1 MLNNNHIQ
9 ILYNVVLKHCKVTDE
24 EFKGNRRNHNIVTAK
39 AMFCYLLRQKKFKL
53 TKIAEI
59 LHYNT
64 HSNIIAHCNNI
75 ESYLKFSSDYRIL
88 YDSIIKDFN
97 KLIENEIN
105 AK

>member
-24 EFKGNRRNHNIVTAK
+24 EFKGTRRNHNIVTAR
-39 AMFCYLLRQKKFKL
+39 AMFCYILRKKKHTLKFIADLLNQ
-53 TKIAEI
+53 
-59 LHYNT
+59 T
-64 HSNIIAHCNNI
+64 HPNIMAHCDNI

-88 YDSIIKDFN
+88 YNSIIKEFN
-97 KLIENEIN
+97 KLIENEN

>member
-24 EFKGNRRNHNIVTAK
+24 EFKGTRRNHNIVTAR
-39 AMFCYLLRQKKFKL
+39 AMLCYILRKKKYTLKYIADLLNQ
-53 TKIAEI
+53 
-59 LHYNT
+59 T
-64 HSNIIAHCNNI
+64 HVNIMAHCNNI

-88 YDSIIKDFN
+88 FN
-97 KLIENEIN
+97 VINKEFNQLIEKEN